1 MIDWYDKNQCH
12 HGNESG
18 HDRSN
23 GRIFKLVYGDAK
35 VTRIDLQ
42 KESNAKLVEYLGH
55 KNEFYARH
63 ARRILQERA
72 ASGEMKEAEAVY
84 TALKSTLRNS
94 ESDVLQLRALWTLHL
109 TGGLTE
115 AVALPLLESSHE
127 FVRAWTIQLLAENK
141 KVSDAALKKFAAMAA
156 KDPSPVARLYLA
168 SALQRVEPARRWET
182 LAALLS
188 HADDAQDHNLP
199 YLYWYAAE
207 GAIAADPARGVKLLT
222 ETKIPKVRQ
231 FIARRITSTKETV
244 ASGK

>member
-1 MIDWYDKNQCH
+1 
-12 HGNESG
+12 
-18 HDRSN
+18 
-23 GRIFKLVYGDAK
+23 
-35 VTRIDLQ
+35 LQ

-63 ARRILQERA
+63 AKRILQERA
-72 ASGEMKEAEAVY
+72 ANGELKGEIQELHA
-84 TALKSTLRNS
+84 ALKSILRNS
-94 ESDVLQLRALWTLHL
+94 ASDVHQLRALWTLHL

-115 AVALPLLESSHE
+115 EVALPLLESSQE
-127 FVRAWTIQLLAENK
+127 YVRAWTIQLLAENK
-141 KVSDAALKKFAAMAA
+141 KVSDAALKKFAALAA
-156 KDPSPVARLYLA
+156 NDPSPVVRLYVA

-182 LAALLS
+182 LAALLA

-222 ETKIPKVRQ
+222 GTKIPKVRQ

-244 ASGK
+244 ASVK